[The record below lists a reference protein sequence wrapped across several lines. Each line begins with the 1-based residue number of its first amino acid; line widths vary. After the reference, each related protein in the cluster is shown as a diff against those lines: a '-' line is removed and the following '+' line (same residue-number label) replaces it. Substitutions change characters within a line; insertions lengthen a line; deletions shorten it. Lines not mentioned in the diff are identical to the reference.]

1 MAFII
6 LMMLLSVIIFSIFY
20 KIYFVDFPKQ

>member
-1 MAFII
+1 MTFII
-6 LMMLLSVIIFSIFY
+6 LLTLLGVIVFSLFY